1 MKITIIETK
10 TISTEIEVE
19 ADSVEQ
25 AQKLYNEG
33 EYSDEFS
40 REELEQW
47 NVIDDKSQFLV
58 DDEIVINWEDN
69 PTPLY
74 TLKVNEDNMK
84 DSSSKTYL
92 LVDTWNGEGYSS
104 ENGVQI
110 KKYSCEHQ
118 AYNDAEE
125 FVKRQ
130 VNFNKGFV
138 PKCESLHE
146 HPSVEFYDDNSQW
159 GDGRLLKKKIISYS
173 VGEDYGSYQILEFN
187 QSNKIPYG
195 VKITTSL
202 NEVEV
207 LTKEEYFEEID
218 NLITKVTEHDCSEAE
233 ELEEQRKSQGEKF
246 EPFISAEYYNG
257 DCDYQFRLIK

>member
-58 DDEIVINWEDN
+58 DDEIVVNWEDN
-69 PTPLY
+69 PQPLW
-74 TLKVNEDNMK
+74 TLKVVGDDMK

-104 ENGVQI
+104 ENGVSI

-125 FVKRQ
+125 FVKTQ
-130 VNFNKGFV
+130 VNFNKGFAS
-138 PKCESLHE
+138 KCKNLRE
-146 HPSVEFYDDNSQW
+146 HPSVEFYDDNSEW
-159 GDGRLLKKKIISYS
+159 GDEKIISYS
-173 VGEDYGSYQILEFN
+173 VGEDYGSYQILELN

-218 NLITKVTEHDCSEAE
+218 NLITEVTEHGCSEAE